1 MAAGPVCV
9 ATVAGAHGVAG
20 ELRLIA
26 HTEPADALAR
36 YDRLRLDTEDEARA
50 ARCLRPWK
58 AGWIARL
65 GGIDNREQAA
75 ALAGRKLFVPR
86 EALDP
91 LADAEEFYHADL
103 IGMAVH
109 DPAGTRL
116 GRIVG
121 VADYG
126 AGDLL
131 DIALDAPVEGF
142 GRALLLPFT
151 RELVPAVDAAA
162 GRATIDLAAW
172 LDRQAPAGEPT

>member
-1 MAAGPVCV
+1 MPAGPVCV

-20 ELRLIA
+20 ELKLVA
-26 HTEPADALAR
+26 HTEPPAALAR
-36 YDRLRLDTEDEARA
+36 YDRLRLDTEDEARTA
-50 ARCLRPWK
+50 HCLRPWK

-65 GGIDNREQAA
+65 EGIDSREQAA

-86 EALDP
+86 EALGA

-109 DPAGTRL
+109 DPAGARL

-142 GRALLLPFT
+142 GQTLLLPFT
-151 RELVPAVDAAA
+151 RELVPTVDAAA
-162 GRATIDLAAW
+162 ERATIDLAAW
-172 LDRQAPAGEPT
+172 LGRQAPGGSPG